1 MPTVTLRNATPDDYP
16 VIVTLNHDEVAHTSE
31 MDIDRLGVL
40 AQLTVYLKVAVV
52 DEQVVAF
59 LMVMQQDADY
69 QNDNFLWFQE
79 QFSRY
84 WYIDRI
90 VVDSAHASLK
100 IGSTLYADLMH
111 TARANGAIAVTCE
124 YNIQPPNLIS
134 ARFHK
139 KWGFTELGT
148 QWVAGGSKQVSLQ
161 AVQLDNI

>member
-1 MPTVTLRNATPDDYP
+1 MLNFHSNDPA
-16 VIVTLNHDEVAHTSE
+16 IVALNHDEVAHTSE

-40 AQLTVYLKVAVV
+40 AQLTVNLKVAVV
-52 DEQVVAF
+52 NEQVVAF

-90 VVDSAHASLK
+90 VVNNAFAGLK
-100 IGSTLYADLMH
+100 IGSLLYADVIKAAQL
-111 TARANGAIAVTCE
+111 AGALALTCE

-161 AVQLDNI
+161 AVQLDTI